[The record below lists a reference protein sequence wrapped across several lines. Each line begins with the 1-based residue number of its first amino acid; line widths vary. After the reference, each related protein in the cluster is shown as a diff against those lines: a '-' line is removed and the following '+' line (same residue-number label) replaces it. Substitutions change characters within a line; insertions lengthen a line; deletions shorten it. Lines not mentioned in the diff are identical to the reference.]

1 MICTRNPKRDGF
13 ARNHIHAIDSA
24 NLCTAVQFGRFPT
37 RLRYHSAT
45 VGCVLHG
52 TDDRSAPQLT
62 GDDMCEA
69 PQRARR
75 AGIRTTSLR
84 LAWLLC
90 IALIVFVPGLFALM
104 VGTTLLEAVLIT
116 AFTLAC
122 VWMAGLL
129 INFR

>member
-1 MICTRNPKRDGF
+1 
-13 ARNHIHAIDSA
+13 
-24 NLCTAVQFGRFPT
+24 
-37 RLRYHSAT
+37 
-45 VGCVLHG
+45 
-52 TDDRSAPQLT
+52 
-62 GDDMCEA
+62 MCEA